1 MNATKETQSK
11 HASRKMLS
19 VLTGS
24 FDKTEKLAPSSQ
36 QVCLT
41 FLLKKFFELSEIDS
55 AESKNKKS
63 AFFLSKNRSMN
74 YPDGC
79 IVSQC
84 KHFITKKKLFCS
96 KNNYCPALLGGAHT
110 YFVVLLWL
118 ITFGI
123 PPIILCG
130 YSLINDVFSAF
141 LIDLLPAD
149 NKWFLL
155 GTKWGW

>member
-1 MNATKETQSK
+1 MALQCCLKFNFGEFKEVRNELTFEFYNSVIDGANYTHQDNSLNATKETQSK

-74 YPDGC
+74 YPDG
-79 IVSQC
+79 
-84 KHFITKKKLFCS
+84 
-96 KNNYCPALLGGAHT
+96 
-110 YFVVLLWL
+110 
-118 ITFGI
+118 
-123 PPIILCG
+123 
-130 YSLINDVFSAF
+130 
-141 LIDLLPAD
+141 
-149 NKWFLL
+149 
-155 GTKWGW
+155 

>member
-1 MNATKETQSK
+1 
-11 HASRKMLS
+11 MLS
-19 VLTGS
+19 VLTCS

-79 IVSQC
+79 IANEDLVEHASRHYVANLATC
-84 KHFITKKKLFCS
+84 R
-96 KNNYCPALLGGAHT
+96 N
-110 YFVVLLWL
+110 
-118 ITFGI
+118 FG
-123 PPIILCG
+123 
-130 YSLINDVFSAF
+130 YTTS
-141 LIDLLPAD
+141 
-149 NKWFLL
+149 
-155 GTKWGW
+155 TT

>member
-1 MNATKETQSK
+1 
-11 HASRKMLS
+11 MLS

-79 IVSQC
+79 IKSDMFVHIMIS
-84 KHFITKKKLFCS
+84 IIKLHSLHLFFKSSEIASHC
-96 KNNYCPALLGGAHT
+96 NTMA
-110 YFVVLLWL
+110 
-118 ITFGI
+118 
-123 PPIILCG
+123 
-130 YSLINDVFSAF
+130 YSV
-141 LIDLLPAD
+141 
-149 NKWFLL
+149 
-155 GTKWGW
+155 